1 MGDFHTAVALIVAT
15 DTEETAVRHMYE
27 WTQRT
32 FAEDGQPYYEACF
45 SRGSEE
51 HRVVYARQGE
61 MGMAAAA
68 SPENQCHV
76 HIGPMACGTSV
87 VANRDV
93 LEKQVRSQLQGTVAL
108 DMESY
113 AVAYAAEH
121 ARRATP
127 RTADHQKRLRLRRC
141 AEIRSI
147 PEVRGIY
154 EL

>member
-61 MGMAAAA
+61 MGMVAAAVLTTKLIGRY
-68 SPENQCHV
+68 SPRYV
-76 HIGPMACGTSV
+76 IMVGIAAGIAKPDMAEQIYGMSMWRIWCGTTLWASLCPW
-87 VANRDV
+87 N
-93 LEKQVRSQLQGTVAL
+93 VRIFNT
-108 DMESY
+108 
-113 AVAYAAEH
+113 AVWDSSPA
-121 ARRATP
+121 P
-127 RTADHQKRLRLRRC
+127 L
-141 AEIRSI
+141 
-147 PEVRGIY
+147 
-154 EL
+154 

>member
-61 MGMAAAA
+61 MGMVAAAVLTTKLIGRY
-68 SPENQCHV
+68 SPRYV
-76 HIGPMACGTSV
+76 IMVGIAAGIAKP
-87 VANRDV
+87 
-93 LEKQVRSQLQGTVAL
+93 
-108 DMESY
+108 DMDM
-113 AVAYAAEH
+113 
-121 ARRATP
+121 T
-127 RTADHQKRLRLRRC
+127 LILW
-141 AEIRSI
+141 
-147 PEVRGIY
+147 
-154 EL
+154 